1 MAFLRCRGS
10 RRIFGSGDCP
20 NMLLVLNKL
29 KIGAELQGL
38 RYHKPQSPWF
48 AIAQTRGSDPGRT
61 NVQDPNPLG
70 EPVS

>member
-1 MAFLRCRGS
+1 
-10 RRIFGSGDCP
+10 
-20 NMLLVLNKL
+20 MLLVLNKL